1 MVDLDPLVW
10 AVLALSAACF
20 LAFALWPRSSTRS
33 RLEIVSAA
41 DDAQP

>member
-10 AVLALSAACF
+10 VVLALSAACF
-20 LAFALWPRSSTRS
+20 LAYALWPPRTTRG